1 MGKLRE
7 RMVHDMNVR
16 NLAPRTIEA
25 YVVGV
30 KGLAKYYMKPPDQ
43 LTDVEVHRYLLHLR
57 DERKL
62 SASTRNQVRSALKFF
77 YEVTVRRPR
86 ASLTVPPERRAQK
99 LPEILSRAE
108 VERMLEVTSNVR
120 HRVLLMAAYGSG
132 LRVSEVVA
140 LRPADIDLERGVVR
154 VVQGK
159 GRKDRYTVLS
169 DRLTMEIERY
179 YEQCGRPETWV
190 FWRQSDPCQHTDIS
204 TAQKTYYRAKRRAG
218 ITKQGGIH
226 ALRHAFATHSL
237 EAGVELP
244 TIGRMLGH
252 NSVTTTMRYLYTTTQ
267 RVSGHISPLDRLLI
281 GKPIENAPSRA
292 RLK

>member
-25 YVVGV
+25 YVAGV
-30 KGLAKYYMKPPDQ
+30 KGLARYYNRPPDQ
-43 LTDVEVHRYLLHLR
+43 LTDGEVHRYLLHLR

-62 SASTRNQVRSALKFF
+62 SASTCIQVRAALKFF
-77 YEVTVRRPR
+77 YDVTLRRPK
-86 ASLTVPPERRAQK
+86 AALTVPPARRPQK

-108 VERMLEVTSNVR
+108 VERMLEVTRNVR

-140 LRPADIDLERGVVR
+140 LRPTDIDVERGVVR

-159 GRKDRYTVLS
+159 GCKDRYTVLS
-169 DRLTMEIERY
+169 HRLAMEIECY
-179 YEQCGRPETWV
+179 YEERGRPETWV
-190 FWRQSDPCQHTDIS
+190 FWRRNDPSRHCDVT
-204 TAQKTYYRAKRRAG
+204 TAQRIYYGAKERAG

-244 TIGRMLGH
+244 TLGRMLGH
-252 NSVTTTMRYLYTTTQ
+252 NSVSTTMRYLHTTTR
-267 RVSGHISPLDRLLI
+267 RVSSHSSPLDRLLI
-281 GKPIENAPSRA
+281 GKPIENAPSRR